1 MSKKNKGA
9 IPAAPKTKQEAKSNE
24 TKKDSKNVETK
35 VEVIDVNKLRAAT
48 QGKSSNGL
56 DANHQVDVLMGL
68 KTFFKDDPS
77 AVDKFGKEPVEKINY
92 LTTNEN
98 TTEDFVCFC
107 LRECVEMYFR
117 R

>member
-1 MSKKNKGA
+1 MKILDTIKEMSKNYKVQ
-9 IPAAPKTKQEAKSNE
+9 IRLI
-24 TKKDSKNVETK
+24 VEPDGTINIY
-35 VEVIDVNKLRAAT
+35 VGN
-48 QGKSSNGL
+48 
-56 DANHQVDVLMGL
+56 
-68 KTFFKDDPS
+68 
-77 AVDKFGKEPVEKINY
+77 EKINY